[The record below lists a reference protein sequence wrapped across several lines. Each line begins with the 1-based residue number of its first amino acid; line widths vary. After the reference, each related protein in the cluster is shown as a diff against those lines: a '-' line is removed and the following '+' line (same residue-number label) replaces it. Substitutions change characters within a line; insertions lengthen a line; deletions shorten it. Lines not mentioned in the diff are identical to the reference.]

1 MCSKSGVCGWKLLAG
16 AAERGVSRPHNSAAG
31 TLQRGIHEGSA
42 VTPPRNP
49 KTPAGCARAQAPY
62 ATVAAKL
69 QEIGLERGWG
79 DTVGSTLDTM
89 HLLGELL
96 QVRFVT

>member
-1 MCSKSGVCGWKLLAG
+1 M
-16 AAERGVSRPHNSAAG
+16 
-31 TLQRGIHEGSA
+31 
-42 VTPPRNP
+42 
-49 KTPAGCARAQAPY
+49 
-62 ATVAAKL
+62 ATKL

-96 QVRFVT
+96 QVRPYLGFQGS